1 MTLPA
6 QEQTLTDSGPPVV
19 AESLNRTILRL
30 AMPAVVENL
39 LQTVVFF
46 ADTLMIGWLRDPTA
60 LAAVGLAGTLFYLL
74 TTLFN
79 ALAVS
84 GAALV
89 ARAWGARRPHQAQEF
104 AGQALMLSGL
114 ASLITMGIF
123 IPLAP
128 TYLRWMGAE
137 PAVVAAGS
145 RYIRIILAASLLS
158 WPMQVANG
166 IMRGAGDTRTPMW
179 NTLAMNTWNI
189 VANGLLIFGLL
200 GLPALGLDGAAWGS
214 MSARSLGGV
223 LAVGSLVGGRTV
235 IRVPWRAMLRWRPS
249 TVRTLVDLA
258 VPTAIEGA
266 VAQSGY
272 LVFTRLVASLG
283 TVALAA
289 HQIALRIESLSYM
302 PSWGLAVAAT
312 TLVGQALGARD
323 PDLAERSLR
332 RTLLFSLIFNGLLS
346 LCFLAFAR
354 PLVGIFGSTPEVLAL
369 AALALSIAAA
379 EMPALGL
386 EMILAGGLRGAGDT
400 RTPMVVTLVGV
411 LFLRILVVYL
421 LAIRMGW
428 GLAGVWWGTA
438 IDWNVRAL
446 LMWILFRRGRW
457 RDIRLLEEGTPDP
470 ERSV

>member
-1 MTLPA
+1 MTAPVREGA
-6 QEQTLTDSGPPVV
+6 FTDSAAAPE
-19 AESLNRTILRL
+19 ARTSLNRTILRL

-60 LAAVGLAGTLFYLL
+60 LAAAGLAGTLLYLL
-74 TTLFN
+74 HTLFN

-89 ARAWGARRPHQAQEF
+89 AQAWGARRPERAREF
-104 AGQALMLSGL
+104 GGQALLLSGL
-114 ASLITMGIF
+114 LSLATMAVF
-123 IPLAP
+123 LPLAP

-137 PAVVAAGS
+137 PDVVAAGS
-145 RYIRIILAASLLS
+145 RYIRIILAASLLG

-179 NTLAMNTWNI
+179 NTLAMNAWNI
-189 VANGLLIFGLL
+189 AANGVLIFGL
-200 GLPALGLDGAAWGS
+200 GGFPALGLDGAAWGS
-214 MSARSLGGV
+214 MTARSLGGI
-223 LAVGSLVGGRTV
+223 LALRALLRGHTRLSL
-235 IRVPWRAMLRWRPS
+235 PWRAVACWRPPIL
-249 TVRTLVDLA
+249 RTLVHLA
-258 VPTAIEGA
+258 IPTGIEGA

-283 TVALAA
+283 TVSLAA
-289 HQIALRIESLSYM
+289 HQIALRVESLSYM

-323 PDLAERSLR
+323 PDLAERALR
-332 RTLLFSLIFNGLLS
+332 RTLLFSLAFNGLLS
-346 LCFLAFAR
+346 LGFLAFAR
-354 PLVGIFGSTPEVLAL
+354 PLVSLFGSTPEVLAL
-369 AALALSIAAA
+369 AAMALAIAAA

-400 RTPMVVTLVGV
+400 RSPMVVTLVGV
-411 LFLRILVVYL
+411 LFLRIAVVYL
-421 LAIRMGW
+421 LAIQMGW

-438 IDWNVRAL
+438 IDWNARAL

-457 RDIRLLEEGTPDP
+457 RERRLVEG
-470 ERSV
+470 